1 MSLTNAISAIAVVGA
16 IIVSAGKDAPGY
28 ITALGLVAIFCSTTN
43 IVSGFLIT
51 DRMLKMFKKQEEV
64 AKMSAETLVQL
75 LYLVATGA
83 VHPVPA
89 VDERSRNRPQGRVLG
104 RGGHGAGGGRHP
116 GGRDWPPAAPT
127 TGGSSAPSPLGAAV
141 GYPLAQV
148 PLTAVPQRTAL
159 SHAFGGL
166 AAGLVGAA
174 KFFLYYG
181 QRNEAALAPFIV
193 VALVAEILLGFLTF
207 TGSLLA
213 AGKLQEVKWIPQRPV
228 TYPMQNVSNLG
239 LFALALALGVA
250 LVLNPLAP
258 WAPWAFMRHH
268 RCCRCAFG
276 VLLIIPIGGADM
288 PTVISILN
296 AYAGLSAVAMGFVLN
311 NKLLITAGALDG
323 SSGLILSII
332 MCKAMN
338 RSFTNVLFGAFGQA
352 QAKAADGE
360 QKVYKADTIESA
372 AQVMEQA
379 DLVVIVPG
387 YGMAVA
393 QAQHKVRELY
403 DLLKKRGVTVKFAIH
418 PVAGRMPGHMN
429 VLLAEA
435 EIPYTDLV
443 EMDEIN
449 GDMPQADV
457 ALIIGANDVVN
468 PAARTD
474 KTSPIYGMPIID
486 ADKAKTIYAI
496 KRSKNPGLRRHRQR
510 ALLPG
515 QDLHALRR
523 RQERGGRA
531 GAEAGGG

>member
-1 MSLTNAISAIAVVGA
+1 
-16 IIVSAGKDAPGY
+16 
-28 ITALGLVAIFCSTTN
+28 
-43 IVSGFLIT
+43 
-51 DRMLKMFKKQEEV
+51 
-64 AKMSAETLVQL
+64 
-75 LYLVATGA
+75 
-83 VHPVPA
+83 
-89 VDERSRNRPQGRVLG
+89 
-104 RGGHGAGGGRHP
+104 
-116 GGRDWPPAAPT
+116 
-127 TGGSSAPSPLGAAV
+127 
-141 GYPLAQV
+141 
-148 PLTAVPQRTAL
+148 
-159 SHAFGGL
+159 
-166 AAGLVGAA
+166 
-174 KFFLYYG
+174 
-181 QRNEAALAPFIV
+181 
-193 VALVAEILLGFLTF
+193 
-207 TGSLLA
+207 
-213 AGKLQEVKWIPQRPV
+213 VKWIPQRPV
-228 TYPMQNVSNLG
+228 TYPLQNVSNLA

-250 LVLNPLAP
+250 LVLHPLAP
-258 WAPWAFMRHH
+258 WAPWAFIGIIVLSL
-268 RCCRCAFG
+268 AFG

-338 RSFTNVLFGAFGQA
+338 RSFFNVLFGAFGQA
-352 QAKAADGE
+352 QAKAVDGE
-360 QKVYKADTIESA
+360 AKVYKEDTIESA

-379 DLVVIVPG
+379 NLVVIVPG

-474 KTSPIYGMPIID
+474 KSSPIYGMPIID

-496 KRSKNPGLRRHRQR
+496 KRSKAPGFAGIDNELYFLDKTFMLFGDAKTVVGELARKL
-510 ALLPG
+510 AG
-515 QDLHALRR
+515 D
-523 RQERGGRA
+523 GGH
-531 GAEAGGG
+531 